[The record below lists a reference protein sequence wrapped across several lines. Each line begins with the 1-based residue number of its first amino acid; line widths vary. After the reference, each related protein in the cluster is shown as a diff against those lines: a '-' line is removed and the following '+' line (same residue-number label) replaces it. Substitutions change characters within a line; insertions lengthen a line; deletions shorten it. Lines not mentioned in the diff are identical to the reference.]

1 MPATYHVRIKKEYA
15 AAVIEDLQKMKAV
28 ELIKEENDEIPE
40 WQKKEV
46 RKRVKEIEEN
56 PSILI
61 DETVVFKMLNDGS
74 EYAYSR

>member
-1 MPATYHVRIKKEYA
+1 MSATYHIRIKKDYA

-28 ELIKEENDEIPE
+28 ELVKEENDAVPE

-46 RKRVKEIEEN
+46 RKRVKEAKKD

-61 DETVVFKMLNDGS
+61 DEEVVFNILNND
-74 EYAYSR
+74 

>member
-1 MPATYHVRIKKEYA
+1 MSATYHIRIKKDYA

-28 ELIKEENDEIPE
+28 EFLTDESEAIPE

-46 RKRVKEIEEN
+46 RKRVKEIEKD

-61 DETVVFKMLNDGS
+61 DETVVFNMLNSD
-74 EYAYSR
+74 